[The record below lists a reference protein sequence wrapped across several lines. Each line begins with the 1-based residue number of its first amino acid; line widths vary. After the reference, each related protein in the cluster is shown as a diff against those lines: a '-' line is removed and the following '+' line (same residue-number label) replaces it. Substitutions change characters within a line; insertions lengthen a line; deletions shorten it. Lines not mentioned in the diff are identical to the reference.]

1 MIKNSATMDLENDHV
16 NILRL
21 TGVME
26 KITKASEPEIT
37 DLETVVYLIQNYAD
51 GFHHAKEEKIL
62 FPFLSKKGFSQQQG
76 PVAVMLAD
84 HVRGRNYTKG
94 MAAGIALCKQGD
106 PSALEQVFLN
116 MTGYINLL
124 RNHIAK
130 ENNILFR
137 MADQVLTV
145 ENHAGLLKE
154 YSGVIPL
161 TQKGG
166 GLIEYLDD
174 IERLDKKYH

>member
-1 MIKNSATMDLENDHV
+1 MNSATKDLENDHFH
-16 NILRL
+16 ILRL
-21 TGVME
+21 TDVME
-26 KITKASEPEIT
+26 KIIKAGHPDLD

-51 GFHHAKEEKIL
+51 GFHHTKEERIL
-62 FPFLSKKGFSQQQG
+62 FPFLSEKGFSQQQG

-84 HVRGRNYTKG
+84 HIRGRNYTKG
-94 MAAGIALCKQGD
+94 MADSIALCKQGD
-106 PSALEQVFLN
+106 ASALEQVFLN
-116 MTGYINLL
+116 MTGYVNLL

-154 YSGVIPL
+154 FSTVIPI
-161 TQKGG
+161 TQNGG
-166 GLIEYLDD
+166 GLTDYLTD